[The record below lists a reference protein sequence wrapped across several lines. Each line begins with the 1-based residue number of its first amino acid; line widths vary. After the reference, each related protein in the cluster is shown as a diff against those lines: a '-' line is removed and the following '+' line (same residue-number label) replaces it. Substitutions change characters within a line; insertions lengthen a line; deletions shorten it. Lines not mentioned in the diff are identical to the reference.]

1 MQNELFIAFMVGWAG
16 AIGFS
21 MIGGF
26 ILFVYLELEKIKV
39 KKLELQKI
47 IYTTKW
53 KLKELENED
62 KREME
67 KLEKIGEQLKEKRE
81 KI

>member
-53 KLKELENED
+53 KLKELENEN
-62 KREME
+62 KKEME
-67 KLEKIGEQLKEKRE
+67 KLEKIGEKLKEKRE

>member
-1 MQNELFIAFMVGWAG
+1 MQNELLIAFMVGWAG

-62 KREME
+62 KKEME
-67 KLEKIGEQLKEKRE
+67 KLEKIGEKLKEKRE